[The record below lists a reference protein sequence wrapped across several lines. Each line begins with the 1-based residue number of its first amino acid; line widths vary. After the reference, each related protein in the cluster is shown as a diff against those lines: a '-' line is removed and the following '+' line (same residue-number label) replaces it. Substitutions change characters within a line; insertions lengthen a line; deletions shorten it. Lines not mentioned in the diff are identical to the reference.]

1 MKRESRC
8 ASLWLYKAFQKI
20 NGYSIILKNI
30 GNSRQKEAKC
40 QEELLQK
47 EIDGLIIRD
56 SCRKR

>member
-8 ASLWLYKAFQKI
+8 ASFWLYKAFQKI
-20 NGYSIILKNI
+20 NGCSIILKNI

-56 SCRKR
+56 S

>member
-1 MKRESRC
+1 MRVPLAVQSVSEDKR
-8 ASLWLYKAFQKI
+8 LQHYPKK
-20 NGYSIILKNI
+20 Y
-30 GNSRQKEAKC
+30 RQKEAKC

>member
-1 MKRESRC
+1 MHIFPRLIQGMDNVLS
-8 ASLWLYKAFQKI
+8 Q

-30 GNSRQKEAKC
+30 GNSQQKEAKC

-56 SCRKR
+56 Y